1 MENNQNQSSQTPEKK
16 GILEQLKGIG
26 IMGYLCICVIVKG
39 IVEIIKAVTKK

>member
-1 MENNQNQSSQTPEKK
+1 MENNQNQTAPTAEKK

-39 IVEIIKAVTKK
+39 VVEIVKIVTKK